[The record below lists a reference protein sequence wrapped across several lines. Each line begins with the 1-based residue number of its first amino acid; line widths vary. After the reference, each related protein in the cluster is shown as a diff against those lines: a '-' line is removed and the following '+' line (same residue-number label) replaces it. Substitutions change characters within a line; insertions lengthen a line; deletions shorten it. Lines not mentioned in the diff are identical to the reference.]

1 MGLKISLILS
11 FLLSYGLLQGQE
23 LSVSFT
29 IRNAG
34 FNVEGKFTEASID
47 YNFDVKNLNSAYFN
61 ADIKVGSIDTGIGS
75 RDKHLLKDKYFDVD
89 QFPSM
94 TFRSTQVVKEAN
106 QYFILGK
113 LTIKG
118 ASRDLKIPLTAF
130 EDSFEVEFE
139 LNRRDYGVGGNSLI
153 LSDDVNIKL
162 KLAK

>member
-1 MGLKISLILS
+1 MRLKISLSLFFLIS
-11 FLLSYGLLQGQE
+11 FGLLQGQE
-23 LSVSFT
+23 FSVSFT

-34 FNVEGKFTEASID
+34 FNVEGNFTEASID
-47 YNFDVKNLNSAYFN
+47 YNFDVKNLSSAYFN
-61 ADIKVGSIDTGIGS
+61 ADIKVASIDTGIGS

-94 TFRSTQVVKEAN
+94 TFRSTEVVKEVN
-106 QYFILGK
+106 QYYVLGM

-118 ASRDLKIPLTAF
+118 ITKNLKLPLKVI
-130 EDSFEVEFE
+130 DNSFEVEFE
-139 LNRRDYGVGGNSLI
+139 LNRRDYDVGGNSLI

>member
-1 MGLKISLILS
+1 MRLKISLILF
-11 FLLSYGLLQGQE
+11 FLLSFGLLNGQE
-23 LSVSFT
+23 LTVSFT

-34 FNVEGKFTEASID
+34 FNVDGKFTEATID
-47 YNFDVKNLNSAYFN
+47 YNFDSQDLKNSYFN
-61 ADIKVGSIDTGIGS
+61 TDIKVASIDTGIGS

-94 TFRSTQVVKEAN
+94 TFRSTEVVKEAN

-118 ASRDLKIPLTAF
+118 TTKNLKLPLKVI
-130 EDSFEVEFE
+130 DNSFEVEFE
-139 LNRRDYGVGGNSLI
+139 LNRRDYDVGGNSLI